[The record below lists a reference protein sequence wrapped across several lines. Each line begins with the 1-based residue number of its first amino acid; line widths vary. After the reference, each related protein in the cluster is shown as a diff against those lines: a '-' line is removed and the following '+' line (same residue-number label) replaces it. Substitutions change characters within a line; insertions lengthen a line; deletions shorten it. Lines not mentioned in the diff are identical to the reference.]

1 MEAVEVKFSQ
11 WLQDGFELYKQN
23 FGTLV
28 LASVVAVALS
38 AVTVGVLS
46 GPMFAGLLYI
56 CLALYDRREPPPQVG
71 EVFKG
76 FSYFVHSFLFVL
88 VWGVIIL
95 VVSTLLN
102 LVPILGQ
109 ILSLLVVYGAQ
120 ALLMF
125 GLFLIVERQMP
136 FWDAS
141 MESINKVKTNFWPFL
156 GLGVVASIIGS
167 VGAIACG
174 VGVVFT
180 APIQACI
187 LTVAYRQVFGAGLSP
202 AASGPVASG
211 PTMAPPPPPQ
221 PDTTYQ
227 AMEDPGA
234 GDVQDYTEPDDSSGP
249 DDSSS
254 DD

>member
-1 MEAVEVKFSQ
+1 MDAVEVKFSE
-11 WLQDGFELYKQN
+11 WLQEGFNLYKEN

-28 LASVVAVALS
+28 LASAVAMALS
-38 AVTVGVLS
+38 VVTAGILS

-56 CLALYDRREPPPQVG
+56 CLALYDRRQPVPQVG

-76 FSYFVHSFLFVL
+76 FSYFIQSFLFVL
-88 VWGVIIL
+88 VWGLIIV
-95 VVSTLLN
+95 VVSVVVNVIPL
-102 LVPILGQ
+102 LGQ
-109 ILSLLVVYGAQ
+109 ILSLALIYGVQ

-125 GLFLIVERQMP
+125 GLFLVVEKNLS

-141 MESINKVKTNFWPFL
+141 MESINTVKTNFWPFL

-167 VGAIACG
+167 LGAMACG
-174 VGVVFT
+174 IGVIFT

-187 LTVAYRQVFGAGLSP
+187 LTVAYREIFGGGVRP
-202 AASGPVASG
+202 AAARPVETGPAA
-211 PTMAPPPPPQ
+211 TPPPPP
-221 PDTTYQ
+221 PTNDYQ
-227 AMEDPGA
+227 AMDDPGA
-234 GDVQDYTEPDDSSGP
+234 DDVTDYTDI